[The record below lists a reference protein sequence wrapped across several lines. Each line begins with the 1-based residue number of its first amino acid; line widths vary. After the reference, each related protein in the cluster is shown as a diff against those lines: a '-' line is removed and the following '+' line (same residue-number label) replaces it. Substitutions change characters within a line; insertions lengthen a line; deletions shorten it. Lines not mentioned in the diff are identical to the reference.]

1 MIIKF
6 SIAQVDWPPERMR
19 KILPLRR
26 AATGMALATMGALS
40 AAGAASGAAAQPGS

>member
-19 KILPLRR
+19 KILPLLRR
-26 AATGMALATMGALS
+26 AGMALATMGALS
-40 AAGAASGAAAQPGS
+40 AACSRTAG